1 MIRLRFHKP
10 STNSALRGL
19 TPSHGP
25 LSKRLSRTLPRDKR
39 CFCLLSVVALL
50 CICFRLSRLIV
61 PLPSTLLTLSLDA
74 EPIVVDGAD
83 HWEVECVLAERTKDR
98 RRFVLVKWLGFDI
111 TSATWEPLAN
121 IPDQFIQQYRER
133 VHQESQ

>member
-1 MIRLRFHKP
+1 M
-10 STNSALRGL
+10 
-19 TPSHGP
+19 
-25 LSKRLSRTLPRDKR
+25 
-39 CFCLLSVVALL
+39 
-50 CICFRLSRLIV
+50 
-61 PLPSTLLTLSLDA
+61 
-74 EPIVVDGAD
+74 DGAD

-111 TSATWEPLAN
+111 TSATWELLAI